1 MAISCPCKMKKQLID
16 PNAPPCIWWSDYL
29 KSYDVKTKLDTPDTI
44 TDYKILL
51 EQFEQSMRSAEA
63 TAEPTTDNIQKDK

>member
-1 MAISCPCKMKKQLID
+1 MAISCPCKMTKQLID

-44 TDYKILL
+44 TDYKTLL
-51 EQFEQSMRSAEA
+51 EQFEQSMRP
-63 TAEPTTDNIQKDK
+63 AEPTTDNLQPDK